1 MSKIMSTHAKML
13 KFFQIMQGG
22 KHLKYDTALEI
33 LEQHST
39 TLVNKLFFVM
49 IQPQMCLKKY

>member
-33 LEQHST
+33 LEQHAT

-49 IQPQMCLKKY
+49 IQPQMC